1 MSTSQGPRDYM
12 GSNAD
17 ASPLAQVREGFAVY
31 DADGDEV
38 GTVAEVRMADTEAA
52 DLQPAQGDDRG
63 DSFVE
68 SAAEAI
74 AGDVDDNV
82 SIRMRQTGYL
92 LVDSKGL
99 FAGDKYITPD
109 LIASVDADG
118 VRLAVDKDA
127 IPDPT

>member
-52 DLQPAQGDDRG
+52 DLQPAQAGDRS
-63 DSFVE
+63 DSIIE

-74 AGDVDDNV
+74 GGSDDNV
-82 SIRMRQTGYL
+82 SIRMQQTGYMR
-92 LVDSKGL
+92 VDSKGL

-109 LIASVDADG
+109 MIASVDADG
-118 VRLAVDKDA
+118 VRLTVDKDA